1 VHELRQ
7 SYPVVALLSVVG
19 LLRSTFYAW
28 DAARKIPDKYAEA
41 KELIKRIYDE
51 HKGRYGYRRI
61 ALALRAHGIVLHANT
76 VRRLM
81 GLLKLKSTQRIKR
94 YKSFKGNVGI
104 VAPDRLQRNFKA
116 EAPNKKWATDV
127 TEVRVGDEKGY
138 LSTVKDLYTREIVA
152 YEKSLRPTMEMVT
165 SMMNKAL
172 ATLKPGETP
181 ILHSDQGWHYQMP
194 DFRRLLSDHNV
205 LQSMSRKGNCLDNA
219 AMETFF
225 AVFKTESFHKQKF
238 ASMKALWDTIDE
250 YIDYYNTQRISTVLG
265 GLTPSQCRANYAQV
279 V

>member
-1 VHELRQ
+1 
-7 SYPVVALLSVVG
+7 VG

-28 DAARKIPDKYAEA
+28 DAARTIPDKYAEA
-41 KELIKRIYDE
+41 KELIKQIYGA

-61 ALALRAHGIVLHANT
+61 AFALRGHGIDLHANT

-81 GLLKLKSTQRIKR
+81 VLLNLKSTQRIKR
-94 YKSFKGNVGI
+94 YRSFRGNVGI
-104 VAPDRLQRNFKA
+104 VAPDHLQRNFKA
-116 EAPNKKWATDV
+116 EKPSEKWVTDV

-138 LSTVKDLYTREIVA
+138 LSTVKDLCTREIVA
-152 YEKSLRPTMEMVT
+152 YETSLRPTMDMVT
-165 SMMNKAL
+165 SMMKKAL
-172 ATLKPGETP
+172 ATLKPGQTP

-194 DFRRLLSDHNV
+194 DFRKLLNDHNV

-238 ASMKALWDTIDE
+238 ASMEALWSTIDE

-265 GLTPSQCRANYAQV
+265 GLTPSQCRAKYAQV
-279 V
+279 A